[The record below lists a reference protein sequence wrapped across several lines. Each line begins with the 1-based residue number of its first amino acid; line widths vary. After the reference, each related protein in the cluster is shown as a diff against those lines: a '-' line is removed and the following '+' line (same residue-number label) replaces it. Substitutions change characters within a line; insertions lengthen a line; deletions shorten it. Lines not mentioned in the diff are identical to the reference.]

1 MSHERLL
8 SMLMLLAV
16 PAGAQVPEKFTN
28 LQVLPKTTSRADLEQ
43 IMRGFSFALGV
54 RCDYCH
60 AAKDGKVDSKDFAL
74 DDKETKRTARVMLR
88 MVAAINA
95 DYIGKLEGKPAIE
108 VACVTCHRGL
118 SRPQTLQAM
127 LAETLEKKDI
137 PSAIALYRDLK
148 KEYYGGAQY
157 DFSETSLNLLTES
170 LLGKAKTKEAAAMME
185 LNLEVNSPLSGWG
198 SNLIAMAHRANGET
212 DKAIQDFKKILAADP
227 QNAWVK
233 QQLTELESG
242 QK

>member
-95 DYIGKLEGKPAIE
+95 DYIGKLEGKPAIQ

-137 PSAIALYRDLK
+137 PSDIALYRDLK